1 MDQKR
6 WKQVSEIF
14 EAALKLPKEEVDSYV
29 AKRCASDE
37 SLRHEV
43 VLLIAAHQEAGEE
56 KFIDSPV
63 GELAAPLIVDDEEE
77 ELRDRLAKGQQVG
90 HYTVLQKIGAGGM
103 GEVYLARD
111 TRLDRTVA
119 LKILPNDVATN
130 QRQMMRFKQEARIV
144 STLNQPNIVTIFEFG
159 EAENL
164 NFIAT
169 EYIDGETLRRRM
181 IAGRMKLSEI
191 LEIGIQVAAALDAA
205 HEANIIHRDIK
216 PENIMIRRRDHLVKV
231 LDFGLAKLTEHNSAL
246 GEATDNEAATAVL
259 LKTVPGS
266 VMGTFHYMSPE
277 QAQGQRMDHRTD
289 IWSTGVVLYEM
300 LAGRPPFSGR
310 TNSHMVV
317 SILESE
323 PAQLSQA
330 AKTPVP
336 SELERIVT
344 KALAK
349 KKEERY
355 QSARDLLID
364 LNNLKRRLDLKAETE
379 RSNPSGFETSDPSRQ
394 VETAV
399 NDERVTSISS
409 PRPILWWSWRLVLPA
424 ALLAM
429 LALYTSNI
437 WRPGLRKETPSG
449 PSTTVPTTEKE
460 LAYWITV
467 QKYRDGKPYEEPRRL
482 AREILFEKDYRVRVN
497 FTNAQAGHL
506 YILNETPN
514 NKEPLSILFPS
525 PTTNAGASFL
535 SANSEI
541 QVPEQS
547 WFRFDAEKGTEKIW
561 LVWSTAAVP
570 ELEAVRRFANAK
582 DKGVITDSA
591 LNDSARAFIYTKNN
605 SEPTIER
612 DVEQKE
618 TKLRTAG
625 NVIIHSISLEH
636 D

>member
-181 IAGRMKLSEI
+181 TAGRMKLSEI

-266 VMGTFHYMSPE
+266 LMGTFHYMSPE

-449 PSTTVPTTEKE
+449 STTVPTTEKE

-612 DVEQKE
+612 DIEQKE